1 MVGGLIYF
9 ALVAYL
15 FLSARKRPGTP
26 DAAGAAAALGVF
38 IVLGVL
44 FIWWEQ
50 TGFSLYVAL
59 IAGLALAD
67 GYRS

>member
-1 MVGGLIYF
+1 ME
-9 ALVAYL
+9 
-15 FLSARKRPGTP
+15 ARTP
-26 DAAGAAAALGVF
+26 DAAGAAAALGLF
-38 IVLGVL
+38 IVLGVM